1 MASSTTHDTDAPLE
15 GRSGFRS
22 LIQNVQEN
30 PGMYVASVVIV
41 LGVFIGSAL
50 FRLNSDLKAQ
60 EQASV
65 YAEAIDVEDPTERIA
80 ALGAVADSGSQYAAE
95 ARYLQ
100 GFTAMDTEDYATA
113 EFAFTDLRENN
124 ADFKFAPD
132 ALEGLGSI
140 REIEGDYAGAI
151 TFYTEVMTTWPDSF
165 AARRQPFNIGQCH
178 EKNGAIEEAVKAYQE
193 QLAKFPG
200 SYIAQR
206 ADVELNRLQ
215 AEDPGLDTESNL
227 LTVVE

>member
-15 GRSGFRS
+15 GTSGIKS
-22 LIQNVQEN
+22 IIKNVQEN
-30 PGMYVASVVIV
+30 PGMYIASVVIV

-50 FRLNSDLKAQ
+50 FRLNTDLEAQ

-65 YAEAIDVEDPTERIA
+65 YAEAMDVDDPTERIA
-80 ALGAVADSGSQYAAE
+80 ALGVVADSGSKYAAE

-100 GFTAMDTEDYATA
+100 GFTAMDAEDYATA
-113 EFAFTDLRENN
+113 EIAFTDLRENN
-124 ADFKFAPD
+124 ADFEFTPD
-132 ALEGLGSI
+132 ALEGLGTI
-140 REIEGDYAGAI
+140 REIEGDYAGAVSV
-151 TFYTEVMTTWPDSF
+151 YTEIMTTWPDSF

-178 EKNGAIEEAVKAYQE
+178 EKNGAVGEAVKAYQE

-200 SYIAQR
+200 SYVAQR
-206 ADVELNRLQ
+206 AEVELNRLQ
-215 AEDPGLDTESNL
+215 AEDPGLDTESDL